1 MYTTNCSYSSLKIA
15 DYQFYVKSPL
25 AIIGN
30 FGKSVPMKIY
40 LYAVKLPQAATLA
53 ITSYKRSLFKTRG
66 CVSALAALPLI
77 PLAWTQSFHRLP
89 DAIPVPESWEVFDS
103 QPAAIDGAWYLRCA
117 PETEIESLKRKLA
130 FPDLIPGLFPLSPG
144 IHIASSHDL
153 VHPPKYTG
161 FERIDDIRLCVYEV
175 FYTDPSLWFEDVMFR
190 SVEQK
195 HLR

>member
-15 DYQFYVKSPL
+15 DYQLYVKSPL

-40 LYAVKLPQAATLA
+40 LYAVKLPQAVTLA

-66 CVSALAALPLI
+66 CVSALAVPALI
-77 PLAWTQSFHRLP
+77 TLAWTQTYHRLP
-89 DAIPVPESWEVFDS
+89 DTFELPGVWEIADL
-103 QPAAIDGAWYLRCA
+103 QPAAYEHEWYLQCTPVA
-117 PETEIESLKRKLA
+117 GIESLKQTLVL
-130 FPDLIPGLFPLSPG
+130 PDPVPGLFPLYPG
-144 IHIASSHDL
+144 IHVASAHELSE
-153 VHPPKYTG
+153 PPLYSG
-161 FERIDDIRLCVYEV
+161 PVRIDDFRINVYEV
-175 FYTDPSLWFEDVMFR
+175 SCSDPSLWYEDVFFR

>member
-40 LYAVKLPQAATLA
+40 LYAVKLPQAVTLA

-66 CVSALAALPLI
+66 CISALAVLPLI
-77 PLAWTQSFHRLP
+77 PLAWTRSSHRLP
-89 DAIPVPESWEVFDS
+89 DAIPAPGVWEITDS
-103 QPAAIDGAWYLRCA
+103 EPAACSEAWYLRCA
-117 PETEIESLKRKLA
+117 PETEIESLKRTLA
-130 FPDLIPGLFPLSPG
+130 FPDLIPGLFPFSPG

-161 FERIDDIRLCVYEV
+161 FGRIDDIRLWVYEV
-175 FYTDPSLWFEDVMFR
+175 SCTDPSRWYEDVMFR
-190 SVEQK
+190 SVDQK